1 MIQNKIMFG
10 FLENMFIGLLSTCTV
25 QIFNGSLAFN
35 SKGPVKCVSLNNR
48 PCQAR
53 PTFVIINSNETL
65 FYPFTADVNNC
76 GGVCN
81 ITADPYARMAVPNKV
96 KSMNIKYLI

>member
-65 FYPFTADVNNC
+65 FYPFTASVNNC
-76 GGVCN
+76 G
-81 ITADPYARMAVPNKV
+81 
-96 KSMNIKYLI
+96 